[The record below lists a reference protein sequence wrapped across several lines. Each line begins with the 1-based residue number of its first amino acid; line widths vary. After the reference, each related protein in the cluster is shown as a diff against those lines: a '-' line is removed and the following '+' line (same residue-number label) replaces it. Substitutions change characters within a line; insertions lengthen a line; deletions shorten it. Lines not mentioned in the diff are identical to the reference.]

1 MGRITSPPSM
11 PAALT
16 IAIKAAWPLLNT
28 RVGTPTYASS
38 WRSNSTTHGPLLVT
52 CPDWR
57 AEANFAWNDSIGGNI
72 GLTMF
77 RGFEKTGLSLEYD
90 LLSMSAR
97 SALSLGCKSDARF
110 LESGSVGGTSFP
122 RHRCDFVVEL
132 SYVITDCCATE
143 G

>member
-1 MGRITSPPSM
+1 M

-28 RVGTPTYASS
+28 RVGTRRYASS

-57 AEANFAWNDSIGGNI
+57 AEANLSWNDSIGGNT
-72 GLTMF
+72 GLTML
-77 RGFEKTGLSLEYD
+77 RGLGKTGLSLQYD
-90 LLSMSAR
+90 LLSMLVR
-97 SALSLGCKSDARF
+97 SALSLGCPSSTRF
-110 LESGSVGGTSFP
+110 LESGQPGTSFP
-122 RHRCDFVVEL
+122 RHRCDIVVEL